1 MTKYRFTTYRKPEWS
16 PDRKPIPLL
25 QHHSV
30 AAMADAILQHNT
42 NNGFTGVNFI
52 GESGTGKSTVMN
64 TLIHRIHQKKEYAV
78 HWFSDYD
85 MTKLVEILDRL
96 PKAPTILIF
105 DDATDSFHDLKD
117 SEIKK
122 IAKKLTRVRH
132 DVQAPVILFIA
143 FHYSRAL
150 EKIFRNVSIKIMT
163 SISDEEFV
171 NYAQLFRST
180 EGYKLKQFER
190 IYYNQTFHSTF
201 SFSLSQWTGQKLVYK
216 TNDPFRCALVA
227 GVGKLR
233 FMLYPAES
241 CNKCAS
247 DAHRTK
253 TQTLTPQEMIELL
266 QKTYS
271 NSLIM
276 QVLRQYLYST
286 KSIDMLP
293 TNYRSLW
300 NRLSYIDKNFFI
312 DWEKVGKQSEISL
325 KTKRKKGYNFT
336 KKATLLKKELEEKA
350 KNKMTDTDKNSKEG
364 NKSQNESPDS

>member
-1 MTKYRFTTYRKPEWS
+1 MGTYRFTTYRKPDWPKE
-16 PDRKPIPLL
+16 RKSIPLL

-30 AAMADAILQHNT
+30 SAMADAILQHNK

-64 TLIHRIHQKKEYAV
+64 TIIHRIHQKQEYAV

-85 MTKLVEILDRL
+85 MTRLVEILDKL
-96 PKAPTILIF
+96 PKVPTILIF
-105 DDATDSFHDLKD
+105 DDATDSFHDLRD

-132 DVQAPVILFIA
+132 DVQAPVIMFIA

-190 IYYNQTFHSTF
+190 IYYNQTFHSVF

-247 DAHRTK
+247 EAHRTK
-253 TQTLTPQEMIELL
+253 TNVLSVEELL
-266 QKTYS
+266 QMLKEAYPEK
-271 NSLIM
+271 LIL
-276 QVLRQYLYST
+276 QVSRQYLYTTKGIDILST
-286 KSIDMLP
+286 NFR
-293 TNYRSLW
+293 TLW
-300 NRLSYIDKNFFI
+300 KKLSFIDKNFFL
-312 DWEKVGKQSEISL
+312 DWEGVGKELESTS
-325 KTKRKKGYNFT
+325 KRKRKKGYKQT
-336 KKATLLKKELEEKA
+336 QKSRELKKELEDNLKY
-350 KNKMTDTDKNSKEG
+350 K
-364 NKSQNESPDS
+364 QPDLSEN

>member
-1 MTKYRFTTYRKPEWS
+1 MSNKYHFTTYRKPEWP
-16 PDRKPIPLL
+16 PDRKSIPLL

-30 AAMADAILQHNT
+30 ATTADAIIQHNT

-64 TLIHRIHQKKEYAV
+64 TLIHRIHQKQEYAV

-85 MTKLVEILDRL
+85 MTRLVEILDGL
-96 PKAPTILIF
+96 PKVPTILVF
-105 DDATDSFHDLKD
+105 DDATDSFHNLRD

-132 DVQAPVILFIA
+132 DVQAPVIMFIA

-216 TNDPFRCALVA
+216 TNDPFRCALIA

-233 FMLYPAES
+233 YMLYPAES

-253 TQTLTPQEMIELL
+253 TNIIKSNELFEKL
-266 QKTYS
+266 QNVYS
-271 NSLIM
+271 DSLIL
-276 QVLRQYLYST
+276 QVLRQYLYTT
-286 KSIDMLP
+286 KGIDVLP

-300 NRLSYIDKNFFI
+300 KKLSYIDKNYFV
-312 DWEKVGKQSEISL
+312 DWDAVSEQSDKL
-325 KTKRKKGYNFT
+325 KKERKKGYKFT
-336 KKATLLKKELEEKA
+336 KKATDLQKELESK
-350 KNKMTDTDKNSKEG
+350 KLKMKDTDKNADANS
-364 NKSQNESPDS
+364 SDS